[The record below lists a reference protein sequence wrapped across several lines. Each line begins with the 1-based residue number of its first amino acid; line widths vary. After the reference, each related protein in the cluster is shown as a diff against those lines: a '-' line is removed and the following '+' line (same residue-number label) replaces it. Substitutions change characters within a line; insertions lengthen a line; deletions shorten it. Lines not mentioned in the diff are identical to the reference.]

1 VTDTFS
7 RLERNVL
14 KIKGATDAQIE
25 AMSEAGITCRAD
37 LATVGDAATLAA
49 LVPVLKP
56 ALAEIVIAWGLGR
69 PAPAA
74 ALAAVS
80 ASAGAAAASTAAP
93 VLLAAA
99 PAASSGSAAASAGGS
114 GPAKT
119 TLVLEVPEIVCV
131 HCKTKQPKGRKSDD
145 MCVSC
150 GQRPTPAEASA
161 NATRPPR

>member
-1 VTDTFS
+1 MADSFS

-25 AMSEAGITCRAD
+25 AMSEAGITSRAD
-37 LATVGDAATLAA
+37 LATVGDSATLSA
-49 LVPVLKP
+49 LVPGLKP

-80 ASAGAAAASTAAP
+80 ASAGAAAASNSAP

-99 PAASSGSAAASAGGS
+99 PAAAAASPSAAGS
-114 GPAKT
+114 APAKT
-119 TLVLEVPEIVCV
+119 TLVLEVPEVVCV

-145 MCVSC
+145 LCVSC
-150 GQRPTPAEASA
+150 GQRPTPAEASG
-161 NATRPPR
+161 NVTRPPR